1 MDESRATYKY
11 TWASLRAVSRV
22 HMVHKTSPCTIRLRL
37 ITGQP
42 LRAPCILYV
51 VRLYVYLPG
60 TLPMY
65 VVCEKQQISGVGHRV
80 GQRRA

>member
-37 ITGQP
+37 ITRGNP
-42 LRAPCILYV
+42 LDVTDTVERHVKYGFTGYPTYV
-51 VRLYVYLPG
+51 CR
-60 TLPMY
+60 M
-65 VVCEKQQISGVGHRV
+65 
-80 GQRRA
+80 